1 MVQKLKIGDLALRTQ
16 CPTETIRYSE
26 REGLLPPPAR
36 TAGNYRA
43 YDTSHIERLSFIRN
57 CRSLDMALDEI
68 RQLLRVRDVP
78 QENCDEAHRL
88 LDEHISHV
96 GTRIVE
102 LQDLET
108 QLKAFRREC
117 NSVRMERECGIING
131 LGRRKVIGSVKKA
144 APDVR
149 GAHRV

>member
-1 MVQKLKIGDLALRTQ
+1 MNQKLKIGDLALRTQ
-16 CPTETIRYSE
+16 CPADTIRYYE

-78 QENCDEAHRL
+78 RENCDEAHRL

-96 GTRIVE
+96 GTRISE
-102 LQDLET
+102 LQNLEM
-108 QLKAFRREC
+108 QLKALRREC
-117 NSVRMERECGIING
+117 GSARKERDCGILNG
-131 LGRRKVIGSVKKA
+131 LGRRKIDGSARKA
-144 APDVR
+144 APHVR
-149 GAHRV
+149 GAHRG